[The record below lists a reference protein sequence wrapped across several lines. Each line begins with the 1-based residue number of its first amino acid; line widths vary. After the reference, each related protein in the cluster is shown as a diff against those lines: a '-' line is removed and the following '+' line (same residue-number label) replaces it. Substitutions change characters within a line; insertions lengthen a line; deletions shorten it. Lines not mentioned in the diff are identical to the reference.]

1 MGERRQV
8 EGVDSILF
16 SLASHILSSHNLK
29 QLSHHLRG
37 VALFRIC

>member
-16 SLASHILSSHNLK
+16 SLASHILSSHNLE
-29 QLSHHLRG
+29 QLFNHLRG
-37 VALFRIC
+37 IALSRIC